1 MSFGMP
7 DNTEDE
13 FPGVPTVPDFPN
25 PPELRAY
32 SPQYDERYGHYIL
45 PDVNGKPCTTTYPR
59 ATTIAKA
66 LDDQT
71 NLERWKIRRIIRALT
86 QYPQLLKSLN
96 DIDFSVL
103 ESDKHALDSRLDRV
117 MSRALDAVDEG
128 AAPFG
133 TAVHNWCWAVEIGF
147 CTLDGV
153 PEMLREHVAAYLR
166 ALARENIVTAPDM
179 FERIVYNPETD
190 SAGTLD
196 RIYQLPDGT
205 WVIGDLKTSSNI
217 SWSWLSIGA
226 QLAQYSNALLML
238 SLDGTHWEPMPEVS
252 KEIGI
257 VAHVPHHSPDR
268 DSRGVFCD
276 LVEVN
281 LVNGTHVMSTS
292 AQVRAMRREAKT
304 AIPSAVSRDTGS
316 EQARPASV
324 QRHVQAP
331 QAVPVMAK
339 PLTELIS
346 EAIAA
351 AQTPDQMNAV
361 YDKYK
366 SWWTDEH
373 TAQGNERLE
382 NLGYTGGQE
391 T

>member
-7 DNTEDE
+7 DPNEDE
-13 FPGVPTVPDFPN
+13 FPGVPNPPTFPN

-45 PDVNGKPCTTTYPR
+45 PNVEGKPCTSTYPR
-59 ATTIAKA
+59 ATTVAKA

-71 NLERWKIRRIIRALT
+71 NLERWKIRRIIRALA
-86 QYPQLLKSLN
+86 QYPQLVKSLEN
-96 DIDFSVL
+96 VDFSVL
-103 ESDKHALDSRLDRV
+103 ESDGHALDSRLDRV
-117 MSRALDAVDEG
+117 ISRALDAVDEG

-147 CTLDGV
+147 CTIDGV
-153 PEMLREHVAAYLR
+153 PEVLRDHVAAYMR
-166 ALARENIVTAPDM
+166 ALARENITTAPDM
-179 FERIVYNPETD
+179 FERIVYNPETE

-196 RIYQLPDGT
+196 RIYRLPDGT
-205 WVIGDLKTSSNI
+205 LVIGDIKTSSNI

-226 QLAQYSNALLML
+226 QLAQYSNAPMML
-238 SLDGTHWEPMPEVS
+238 SLDGTRWEEMPEVS

-276 LVEVN
+276 LVMVN
-281 LVNGTHVMSTS
+281 MVNSTHVMSTS
-292 AQVRAMRREAKT
+292 AQVRLMRREAKT
-304 AIPSAVSRDTGS
+304 AIPSAVSRDIGS
-316 EQARPASV
+316 EQARPADT
-324 QRHVQAP
+324 QRHVSAP

-339 PLTELIS
+339 PLVVLIS
-346 EAIAA
+346 EAIETAK
-351 AQTPDQMNAV
+351 TPDQMNAV
-361 YDKYK
+361 YEKYK

-373 TAQGNERLE
+373 TAQGNAKLE
-382 NLGYTGGQE
+382 KLGYTEG
-391 T
+391 